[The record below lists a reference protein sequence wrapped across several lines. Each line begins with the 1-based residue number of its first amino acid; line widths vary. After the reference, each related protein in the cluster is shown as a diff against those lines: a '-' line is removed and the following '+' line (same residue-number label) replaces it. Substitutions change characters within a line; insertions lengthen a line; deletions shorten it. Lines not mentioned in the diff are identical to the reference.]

1 MKDLVAVSEILGILV
16 VVFLWLAILARLS
29 LEMLCPSNNSVELI
43 VQRGIAVT
51 VFLTITATMMGSWFY
66 LFSST

>member
-1 MKDLVAVSEILGILV
+1 MKDLVAVSEILGMLV

-43 VQRGIAVT
+43 VRHGIAVT
-51 VFLTITATMMGSWFY
+51 AYLTITATMMGSWFY
-66 LFSST
+66 LFSSI